1 MLLVV
6 ILTKSFLVKAKVLKA
21 LSNVKTFKESV
32 FLILLTIQLFFR
44 KTLRIN
50 TIKSPIPI
58 KAKEKVSKKDN
69 PIIKVLIL
77 EEIFWTISEELD
89 GLCIENYIA
98 ILLLKR

>member
-1 MLLVV
+1 M
-6 ILTKSFLVKAKVLKA
+6 KAKVLKA
-21 LSNVKTFKESV
+21 LGHVKTLKK
-32 FLILLTIQLFFR
+32 ILLLIIFAIQLFFR
-44 KTLRIN
+44 KKLRIN

-89 GLCIENYIA
+89 GLCIE
-98 ILLLKR
+98 K

>member
-1 MLLVV
+1 M
-6 ILTKSFLVKAKVLKA
+6 TKSFLEKAKVLKV
-21 LSNVKTFKESV
+21 LGHVKTFKESV
-32 FLILLTIQLFFR
+32 FLIILASQLLLTI
-44 KTLRIN
+44 KLRIN

-89 GLCIENYIA
+89 GLCIE
-98 ILLLKR
+98 K

>member
-1 MLLVV
+1 M
-6 ILTKSFLVKAKVLKA
+6 KAKVLKV
-21 LSNVKTFKESV
+21 LGHVKTFKESI
-32 FLILLTIQLFFR
+32 FLIIFAIQLFFR
-44 KTLRIN
+44 KKLRIN

-89 GLCIENYIA
+89 GLCIE
-98 ILLLKR
+98 K